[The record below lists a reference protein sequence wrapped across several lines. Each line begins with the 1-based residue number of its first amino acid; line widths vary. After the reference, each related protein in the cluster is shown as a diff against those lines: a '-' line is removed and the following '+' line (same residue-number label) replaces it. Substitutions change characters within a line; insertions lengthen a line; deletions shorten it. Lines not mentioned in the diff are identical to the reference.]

1 MKKFAI
7 TAGMA
12 LAVAMSGSA
21 MAHSDNHGYATNSN
35 GTIWRISN
43 GSCLKTSVWSDADSA
58 ACDGTA
64 AAEPAAVAV
73 AAAKKFAVFFDFDSA
88 TVGNVSHIA
97 DYINGLS
104 ETGSISLIGHADPIG
119 DSAYNM
125 ALSQRRASN
134 VRSALTN
141 SGVDGSV
148 ISVDAQGES
157 APVAQCSGRGAE
169 LISCLRADR
178 RVDVQISG
186 KSS

>member
-35 GTIWRISN
+35 GTIVHNSS
-43 GSCLKTSVWSDADSA
+43 GTCVKTSSWSDADTA

-64 AAEPAAVAV
+64 AAVAAVAV
-73 AAAKKFAVFFDFDSA
+73 SAAKKFAVFFDFDSA

-104 ETGSISLIGHADPIG
+104 ETGSISLVGHADPIG
-119 DSAYNM
+119 DNAYNM
-125 ALSQRRASN
+125 ALSQRRANN

-157 APVAQCSGRGAE
+157 SPVAQCSGRGAE

>member
-21 MAHSDNHGYATNSN
+21 MAHSENHGYATNSN

-64 AAEPAAVAV
+64 PAAAAL

-88 TVGNVSHIA
+88 AVGNVSHIA

-104 ETGSISLIGHADPIG
+104 ESGNISLVGHADLIG

-125 ALSQRRASN
+125 ALSQRRANN
-134 VRSALTN
+134 VRNALTN
-141 SGVDGSV
+141 SGVDGSL

>member
-12 LAVAMSGSA
+12 LAVAMSGTA
-21 MAHSDNHGYATNSN
+21 MAHSENHGYATNSN

-58 ACDGTA
+58 ACDGS
-64 AAEPAAVAV
+64 PAAVEAV
-73 AAAKKFAVFFDFDSA
+73 AAAAAKKFAVFFDFDSA
-88 TVGNVSHIA
+88 AVGNVSHIA

-104 ETGSISLIGHADPIG
+104 ETGSVSLVGHADLIG

-125 ALSQRRASN
+125 ALSQRRANN

-148 ISVDAQGES
+148 ISVAAQGES